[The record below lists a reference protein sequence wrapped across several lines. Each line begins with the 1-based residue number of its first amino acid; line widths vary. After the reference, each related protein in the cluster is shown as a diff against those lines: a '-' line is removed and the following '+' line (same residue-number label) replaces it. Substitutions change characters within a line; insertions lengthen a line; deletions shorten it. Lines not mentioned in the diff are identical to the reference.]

1 MNKQEFK
8 IYMEKCRVPQSLQ
21 PIIEQYQNCFGQN
34 LREIGLIKTNP
45 PSEFRLTIAKNWNGQ
60 PYHTTP
66 YSQTPEEQE
75 AIEKYVQ
82 EQLEAGKI
90 EPVLD
95 LTGWN
100 HSCTVAKKKDNEIT
114 GAKNRLRVCVDYKPI
129 NAVTETVS
137 FAIPAKEEILES
149 IGQWNMYIAIDISS
163 AYTHI
168 PIPPQYRHYLA
179 FSIKNGEKYQPVVM
193 NFGGK
198 CMPMVFA
205 AAMRRV
211 FRPLINNGWFYQY
224 FDDLTIGGNNE
235 EDLTKKFNKVLQLC
249 KEANLKIKLTK
260 CDWFKKEI
268 KLLGWI
274 ISKNGRKIDPKHI
287 KTINNWKWPEKTDTI
302 VKELQAFNGLI
313 NYCARFIPN
322 LAEKQHYIQRAI
334 KNKNIADK
342 EAQKAFEEIKTEIKK
357 DRQLGRIDPKKK
369 AIIYTDASHVQTGAA
384 IVQQENGKPTVRS
397 YYSYTFKESELKWSI
412 LRKEAFAIHKAMKK
426 FREMLKWH
434 TPGMVEIRCD
444 NQTLVKQ
451 LQKTEQPIDE
461 IIAGIYQDINLRG
474 INVNYVNGKENTL
487 ADALSRNISSKG
499 VLKERGEIE
508 IALREIMELPIVV
521 KLGKLSEKEMINSI
535 NLE

>member
-21 PIIEQYQNCFGQN
+21 PIIEQYRNCFGQN

-45 PSEFRLTIAKNWNGQ
+45 PSEFRLTIARNWNGQ

-90 EPVLD
+90 EPVSD

-235 EDLTKKFNKVLQLC
+235 EDLTEMAEQVF
-249 KEANLKIKLTK
+249 E
-260 CDWFKKEI
+260 
-268 KLLGWI
+268 
-274 ISKNGRKIDPKHI
+274 DPS
-287 KTINNWKWPEKTDTI
+287 
-302 VKELQAFNGLI
+302 
-313 NYCARFIPN
+313 
-322 LAEKQHYIQRAI
+322 
-334 KNKNIADK
+334 
-342 EAQKAFEEIKTEIKK
+342 AFEPVTNENKEEGSNAVALFQIDEGARLFYIAK
-357 DRQLGRIDPKKK
+357 DGAIQTTSDSLPLTIFEMRYVFQNKIN
-369 AIIYTDASHVQTGAA
+369 ACFYIIY
-384 IVQQENGKPTVRS
+384 
-397 YYSYTFKESELKWSI
+397 F
-412 LRKEAFAIHKAMKK
+412 F
-426 FREMLKWH
+426 
-434 TPGMVEIRCD
+434 
-444 NQTLVKQ
+444 
-451 LQKTEQPIDE
+451 
-461 IIAGIYQDINLRG
+461 
-474 INVNYVNGKENTL
+474 
-487 ADALSRNISSKG
+487 
-499 VLKERGEIE
+499 
-508 IALREIMELPIVV
+508 
-521 KLGKLSEKEMINSI
+521 
-535 NLE
+535 

>member
-1 MNKQEFK
+1 M
-8 IYMEKCRVPQSLQ
+8 
-21 PIIEQYQNCFGQN
+21 
-34 LREIGLIKTNP
+34 
-45 PSEFRLTIAKNWNGQ
+45 
-60 PYHTTP
+60 
-66 YSQTPEEQE
+66 
-75 AIEKYVQ
+75 
-82 EQLEAGKI
+82 
-90 EPVLD
+90 
-95 LTGWN
+95 
-100 HSCTVAKKKDNEIT
+100 
-114 GAKNRLRVCVDYKPI
+114 
-129 NAVTETVS
+129 
-137 FAIPAKEEILES
+137 
-149 IGQWNMYIAIDISS
+149 
-163 AYTHI
+163 
-168 PIPPQYRHYLA
+168 
-179 FSIKNGEKYQPVVM
+179 
-193 NFGGK
+193 
-198 CMPMVFA
+198 
-205 AAMRRV
+205 
-211 FRPLINNGWFYQY
+211 
-224 FDDLTIGGNNE
+224 
-235 EDLTKKFNKVLQLC
+235 
-249 KEANLKIKLTK
+249 
-260 CDWFKKEI
+260 
-268 KLLGWI
+268 GWI

-521 KLGKLSEKEMINSI
+521 RLGKLSEKEMINSI

>member
-1 MNKQEFK
+1 
-8 IYMEKCRVPQSLQ
+8 
-21 PIIEQYQNCFGQN
+21 
-34 LREIGLIKTNP
+34 
-45 PSEFRLTIAKNWNGQ
+45 
-60 PYHTTP
+60 
-66 YSQTPEEQE
+66 
-75 AIEKYVQ
+75 
-82 EQLEAGKI
+82 
-90 EPVLD
+90 
-95 LTGWN
+95 
-100 HSCTVAKKKDNEIT
+100 
-114 GAKNRLRVCVDYKPI
+114 
-129 NAVTETVS
+129 
-137 FAIPAKEEILES
+137 
-149 IGQWNMYIAIDISS
+149 MYIAIDISS

-322 LAEKQHYIQRAI
+322 LAEK
-334 KNKNIADK
+334 
-342 EAQKAFEEIKTEIKK
+342 
-357 DRQLGRIDPKKK
+357 
-369 AIIYTDASHVQTGAA
+369 
-384 IVQQENGKPTVRS
+384 
-397 YYSYTFKESELKWSI
+397 
-412 LRKEAFAIHKAMKK
+412 
-426 FREMLKWH
+426 
-434 TPGMVEIRCD
+434 
-444 NQTLVKQ
+444 
-451 LQKTEQPIDE
+451 
-461 IIAGIYQDINLRG
+461 
-474 INVNYVNGKENTL
+474 
-487 ADALSRNISSKG
+487 
-499 VLKERGEIE
+499 
-508 IALREIMELPIVV
+508 
-521 KLGKLSEKEMINSI
+521 
-535 NLE
+535 